1 MQFFYDLS
9 MMGAGI
15 GLFLMGTNFL
25 EEALSK
31 LAGRS
36 FKIFLKTQ
44 TNNKFK
50 AVASGAAVTAVLQSS
65 SVVSLMVL
73 AFVGSGVLAMQNAL
87 SVILGANIGTT
98 LTSWIVA
105 TLGFK
110 VNIESIA
117 YPLVGIFGIALT
129 LFRAD
134 QKAFHWSKFLFG
146 FGLLFI
152 GLSFMKSGFEEI
164 ALGFDFSLLS
174 NYPLIVFV
182 LAGFVLTS
190 LIQSSSATVA
200 ITLTALNSEAIT
212 LLPAMAMV
220 LGSEVGT
227 TVKLLIASVNG
238 IAAKKR
244 VAFGNFIYN
253 TVIIIL
259 VLITIRPINSFII
272 NVANIQDD
280 LLALVVFQS
289 GINVLG
295 VILFFPF
302 LNGFGKLLNNMFV
315 GDGEGVKF
323 ISSVPATTG
332 GELALDALVKETRRF
347 MLMVIDF
354 VSSSFNSEV
363 IRKSEQIGDNFA
375 TKSIIEKYAYL
386 KQIHGEM
393 HAYAVKF
400 NKAGLN
406 SEELEFLDRIN
417 ASIRNSM
424 FAAKSIKDSHLDIDQ
439 FKNSSNDVKYQIY
452 SHRSEELMK
461 FYDKIS
467 ALLLK
472 PEGFNAFED
481 MVSIYQTIQK
491 SYTEDLNNL
500 YKEGTDF
507 NLTDVEISTLI
518 NFNREIYNS
527 YKAIVW
533 AIKDYLLSK
542 EQSQYFGELPGFIR

>member
-1 MQFFYDLS
+1 MNLFYDLS
-9 MMGAGI
+9 IMGAGI
-15 GLFLMGTNFL
+15 GLFLLGTNFL
-25 EEALSK
+25 EEALNK

-36 FKIFLKTQ
+36 FKVFLKTQ

-50 AVASGAAVTAVLQSS
+50 AMASGAIVTAVLQSS

-110 VNIESIA
+110 INIESIA
-117 YPLVGIFGIALT
+117 YPLVGIFGIAMT
-129 LFRAD
+129 LFPSER
-134 QKAFHWSKFLFG
+134 KGYHWSKFMLG

-152 GLSFMKSGFEEI
+152 GLSLMKSGFEEV
-164 ALGFDFSLLS
+164 ANGFDFTALS
-174 NYPLIVFV
+174 NYPMIVFV
-182 LAGFVLTS
+182 LAGFILTS

-200 ITLTALNSEAIT
+200 ITLTALNSDAIT
-212 LLPAMAMV
+212 LLAAMAMV

-227 TVKLLIASVNG
+227 TIKLLIASVNG

-253 TVIIIL
+253 TFIIVI
-259 VLITIRPINSFII
+259 VLITLKPINSFII
-272 NVANIQDD
+272 NIVNIHDD

-295 VILFFPF
+295 VVLFFPF
-302 LNGFGKLLNNMFV
+302 LNWFGRLLNNMFV
-315 GDGEGVKF
+315 GNDEGVKY
-323 ISSVPATTG
+323 ISSVQASVG
-332 GELALDALVKETRRF
+332 GELALDALAKETRRF
-347 MLMVIDF
+347 MLLVVDF
-354 VSSSFNSEV
+354 VSNSFDPNV
-363 IRKSEQIGDNFA
+363 KSGIDDIGDDFDE
-375 TKSIIEKYAYL
+375 KSITEKYAYL

-400 NKAGLN
+400 NKTGLN

-424 FAAKSIKDSHLDIDQ
+424 FAAKSIKDSHFDIDQ

-452 SHRSEELMK
+452 AHRSDELTK
-461 FYDKIS
+461 FYGKIS

-481 MVSIYQTIQK
+481 MVDIYHAIQK
-491 SYTEDLNNL
+491 GYTDELNNL

-507 NLTDVEISTLI
+507 ILTDVEISTLI

-533 AIKDYLLSK
+533 AAKDFLLTK

>member
-15 GLFLMGTNFL
+15 GLFLLGTNFL

-36 FKIFLKTQ
+36 FKLFLKTQ

-50 AVASGAAVTAVLQSS
+50 AVASGAIVTAVLQSS

-117 YPLVGIFGIALT
+117 YPLVGIFGIAMT
-129 LFRAD
+129 LFRVD
-134 QKAFHWSKFLFG
+134 QKAFHWSKFLVG

-164 ALGFDFSLLS
+164 VHGFDFSLLS
-174 NYPLIVFV
+174 SYPLVVFV

-190 LIQSSSATVA
+190 IIQSSSATVA

-227 TVKLLIASVNG
+227 TVKLLIASVKG

-244 VAFGNFIYN
+244 VALGNFIYN
-253 TVIIIL
+253 TFIIII
-259 VLITIRPINSFII
+259 VLIALKPINSLITD
-272 NVANIQDD
+272 VANIQDD

-289 GINVLG
+289 GINVFG
-295 VILFFPF
+295 VALFFPF
-302 LNGFGKLLNNMFV
+302 LNRFGRLLNSMFE
-315 GDGEGVKF
+315 GNGEGVKY
-323 ISSVPATTG
+323 ISAVPASTG
-332 GELALDALVKETRRF
+332 GELALDALAKETRRF
-347 MLMVIDF
+347 MLMVITF
-354 VSSSFNSEV
+354 VSHSFGSN
-363 IRKSEQIGDNFA
+363 IKSRTFSIGDDYES
-375 TKSIIEKYAYL
+375 KSVTEKYDSL

-424 FAAKSIKDSHLDIDQ
+424 FAAKSIKDSQLDIEQ

-452 SHRSEELMK
+452 AHRSEELNK
-461 FYDKIS
+461 FYEKIS
-467 ALLLK
+467 TLLLK

-481 MVSIYQTIQK
+481 MVDIYHTIQK
-491 SYTEDLNNL
+491 GYTEELNNL

-507 NLTDVEISTLI
+507 NLSDVEISTLI

-533 AIKDYLLSK
+533 ATKDYLLSK

>member
-1 MQFFYDLS
+1 
-9 MMGAGI
+9 
-15 GLFLMGTNFL
+15 
-25 EEALSK
+25 
-31 LAGRS
+31 
-36 FKIFLKTQ
+36 
-44 TNNKFK
+44 
-50 AVASGAAVTAVLQSS
+50 
-65 SVVSLMVL
+65 
-73 AFVGSGVLAMQNAL
+73 
-87 SVILGANIGTT
+87 
-98 LTSWIVA
+98 
-105 TLGFK
+105 
-110 VNIESIA
+110 
-117 YPLVGIFGIALT
+117 
-129 LFRAD
+129 
-134 QKAFHWSKFLFG
+134 
-146 FGLLFI
+146 
-152 GLSFMKSGFEEI
+152 FMKSGFEEI

-272 NVANIQDD
+272 NVANIQDN

-481 MVSIYQTIQK
+481 MVSIYQAIQK
-491 SYTEDLNNL
+491 SYTEELNNL

>member
-15 GLFLMGTNFL
+15 GLFLLGTNFL
-25 EEALSK
+25 EESLSK

-36 FKIFLKTQ
+36 FKVFLKTQ

-50 AVASGAAVTAVLQSS
+50 AVASGALVTAVLQSS

-110 VNIESIA
+110 INIESIA
-117 YPLVGIFGIALT
+117 YPLVGVCGIAMT
-129 LFRAD
+129 LFRSE
-134 QKAFHWSKFLFG
+134 QRAFHWSKFLFG

-200 ITLTALNSEAIT
+200 ITLTALNSEAIA

-227 TVKLLIASVNG
+227 TIKLLIASVNG

-253 TVIIIL
+253 TFIIIL
-259 VLITIRPINSFII
+259 VLITLKPINSFIV
-272 NVANIQDD
+272 NVANIQDE

-302 LNGFGKLLNNMFV
+302 INGFGRLLNNMFV
-315 GDGEGVKF
+315 GNGEGVKY
-323 ISSVPATTG
+323 ITSVQASTG
-332 GELALDALVKETRRF
+332 GELALEALVKETGRF
-347 MLMVIDF
+347 ILMVIDF
-354 VSSSFNSEV
+354 VSDSFDLKV
-363 IRKSEQIGDNFA
+363 RRKSGQIGDHYND
-375 TKSIIEKYAYL
+375 KSVSEKYAYL
-386 KQIHGEM
+386 KQVHGEM

-400 NKAGLN
+400 NKTGLN
-406 SEELEFLDRIN
+406 SEELEFLDRLN

-424 FAAKSIKDSHLDIDQ
+424 FAAKSIKDSQLDIQQ

-452 SHRSEELMK
+452 AHRGEELSK

-472 PEGFNAFED
+472 PKGFNAFED
-481 MVSIYQTIQK
+481 MVDIYHVIQK
-491 SYTEDLNNL
+491 GYTEELNNL

-527 YKAIVW
+527 YKAMVW
-533 AIKDYLLSK
+533 AVKDYLLDK

>member
-1 MQFFYDLS
+1 MGFFYELS

-15 GLFLMGTNFL
+15 GLFLLGTNFL

-36 FKIFLKTQ
+36 FKLFLKTQ

-50 AVASGAAVTAVLQSS
+50 AVASGAIVTAVLQSS

-117 YPLVGIFGIALT
+117 YPLVGVCGIAMT
-129 LFRAD
+129 LFRSD

-182 LAGFVLTS
+182 LVGFVLTS

-227 TVKLLIASVNG
+227 TIKLLIASVKG

-253 TVIIIL
+253 TFIIIL
-259 VLITIRPINSFII
+259 VLITLKPINSFIV
-272 NVANIQDD
+272 NVANIQDE

-302 LNGFGKLLNNMFV
+302 INGFGRMLNNMFV

-323 ISSVPATTG
+323 ITSVQASTG
-332 GELALDALVKETRRF
+332 GELALDALVKETGRF
-347 MLMVIDF
+347 ILMVTDF
-354 VSSSFNSEV
+354 ISDSFDLKV
-363 IRKSEQIGDNFA
+363 RRKSGQIGDQYND
-375 TKSIIEKYAYL
+375 KSVSEKYAYL
-386 KQIHGEM
+386 KQVHGEM

-400 NKAGLN
+400 NKTGLN
-406 SEELEFLDRIN
+406 IDELELLDRIN

-424 FAAKSIKDSHLDIDQ
+424 FAAKSIKDSQLDIEQ

-452 SHRSEELMK
+452 THRREELAK

-467 ALLLK
+467 NLLLK
-472 PEGFNAFED
+472 PKGFNAFED
-481 MVSIYQTIQK
+481 MVDVYHLIQK
-491 SYTEDLNNL
+491 GYTEELNNL

-507 NLTDVEISTLI
+507 QLTDVEISTLI

-527 YKAIVW
+527 YKAMVW
-533 AIKDYLLSK
+533 AVKDFLLDK

>member
-1 MQFFYDLS
+1 MELFYDLS

-15 GLFLMGTNFL
+15 GLFLLGTNFL
-25 EEALSK
+25 EESLSK

-36 FKIFLKTQ
+36 FKVYLKTQ

-50 AVASGAAVTAVLQSS
+50 AVASGAIVTAVLQSS

-117 YPLVGIFGIALT
+117 YPLVGIFGIAMT
-129 LFRAD
+129 LLRPD

-152 GLSFMKSGFEEI
+152 GLSFMKNGFEEI
-164 ALGFDFSLLS
+164 ALGFDFSILS

-200 ITLTALNSEAIT
+200 ITLTALNSGAIT

-253 TVIIIL
+253 TFIIIL
-259 VLITIRPINSFII
+259 VLATLKPINSFII
-272 NVANIQDD
+272 NVVNIQDD

-295 VILFFPF
+295 VVLFFPF
-302 LNGFGKLLNNMFV
+302 LNWFGRLLNNMFT
-315 GDGEGVKF
+315 GNDEGVKY
-323 ISSVPATTG
+323 ISSVPASVG
-332 GELALDALVKETRRF
+332 GELALDALAKETRRF
-347 MLMVIDF
+347 MLLVIDF
-354 VSSSFNSEV
+354 VSNSFDSNV
-363 IRKSEQIGDNFA
+363 KSNIDHVGDDFEE
-375 TKSIIEKYAYL
+375 KSITEKYAYL

-400 NKAGLN
+400 NKTGLN

-424 FAAKSIKDSHLDIDQ
+424 FAAKSIKDSHFDIDQ

-452 SHRSEELMK
+452 AHRSDELTK
-461 FYDKIS
+461 FYERIS
-467 ALLLK
+467 DLLLK

-481 MVSIYQTIQK
+481 MVDIYHTIQK
-491 SYTEDLNNL
+491 GYTEELNNL
-500 YKEGTDF
+500 YKEGTEF

-518 NFNREIYNS
+518 NFNREVYNS